1 MLNLTNRCSEQDG
14 RSNGLPDVPA
24 GKCTPH
30 EDMAYPNRRVG
41 HVVHTKRETVA
52 EPRLQRKTPALR
64 PGRVGLCEG
73 G

>member
-30 EDMAYPNRRVG
+30 EDMAYPNRRASDTLFTPNERPLLSRG
-41 HVVHTKRETVA
+41 CKEN
-52 EPRLQRKTPALR
+52 PRH
-64 PGRVGLCEG
+64 
-73 G
+73 